1 MTDNPEIHHR
11 RSLRLKG
18 YDYTQAGA
26 YFVTITIQGRLCLFG
41 EVVSEEMRLNEAGV
55 MAYKVWAALPHRF
68 PVIEIDAF
76 VVMPNHL
83 HGIIIINQPV
93 GASLVDAQ
101 SRDDKS
107 IVGASLVD
115 AQSRDDKS
123 IVGAS
128 LVDAQSRDDKSIV
141 GASLVDAP
149 TEGNQGTNRF
159 ALGDVVG
166 AYKSLTTVEYVRGVK
181 TMKWPPFHGRLWQ
194 RNYYEHIVR
203 HNESLEGIQQYIL
216 KNPGQW
222 AFDKENP
229 LTKRSETEKL

>member
-1 MTDNPEIHHR
+1 MTDNPEIHRR

-83 HGIIIINQPV
+83 HGIIIINRPV

-107 IVGASLVD
+107 IVGHPLWMP
-115 AQSRDDKS
+115 SRVMIK
-123 IVGAS
+123 
-128 LVDAQSRDDKSIV
+128 
-141 GASLVDAP
+141 
-149 TEGNQGTNRF
+149 
-159 ALGDVVG
+159 AL
-166 AYKSLTTVEYVRGVK
+166 
-181 TMKWPPFHGRLWQ
+181 
-194 RNYYEHIVR
+194 
-203 HNESLEGIQQYIL
+203 
-216 KNPGQW
+216 
-222 AFDKENP
+222 
-229 LTKRSETEKL
+229 

>member
-1 MTDNPEIHHR
+1 MTDNPEIHRR

-101 SRDDKS
+101 SCDDKS

-115 AQSRDDKS
+115 AQSCDNKS

-128 LVDAQSRDDKSIV
+128 AEGIRLYAQSCANKSIV
-141 GASLVDAP
+141 
-149 TEGNQGTNRF
+149 
-159 ALGDVVG
+159 
-166 AYKSLTTVEYVRGVK
+166 
-181 TMKWPPFHGRLWQ
+181 TM
-194 RNYYEHIVR
+194 
-203 HNESLEGIQQYIL
+203 GIQGL
-216 KNPGQW
+216 CL
-222 AFDKENP
+222 FDGSQRRQSIE
-229 LTKRSETEKL
+229 RS